1 MKLVIVLAPRS
12 GDTSESNIPGSA
24 SSSAFW
30 GNEAW
35 SSFFARYFS
44 SEFCSSSSVLIR
56 APSPLR
62 NHGLLSALGVSFD
75 GSFPFQG
82 PSLRNTSGI
91 EPSGVNLQF
100 QPVFAEHEV
109 GSTVLT
115 TAGIIVSART

>member
-35 SSFFARYFS
+35 NSFFARHFS
-44 SEFCSSSSVLIR
+44 LEFCSSSSVLIR

-62 NHGLLSALGVSFD
+62 NHGLLSGFGVSFD
-75 GSFPFQG
+75 GPPFRG